1 MNKLKKIKT
10 VLLTLVIC
18 ITFLLLFSQ
27 VAFAADPVKLSA
39 SSEEGI
45 TGKEVTITVN
55 IANAKD
61 TEGGQFDLTFNT
73 AKLEPKKD
81 AADKYIITEG
91 KFVSD
96 ASSSLLMSNVV
107 GNKVKVAWIT
117 PEGDTAA
124 SGVVCT
130 IVFKLLDDGE
140 VNLTFSDVVIAP
152 EGVAV
157 SATHTAG
164 KVTVISVAD
173 AKKAAIDAAIA
184 AITALPAP
192 ADITPAD
199 KAAVAAARALVKT
212 AKDDHGAVDADIT
225 NLAKLVDAEKMI
237 AKLEA
242 IKVADDAIL
251 ALPSVDSLSLDDK
264 PDVVAARAL
273 VNKAKTDHGAVDGD
287 FTYLARLIAS
297 ENRIKELEGLKPTP
311 PTGSMHYQMLSG
323 LFITGVGLLVLI
335 KRKNLAVK

>member
-1 MNKLKKIKT
+1 MKLISKRKI
-10 VLLTLVIC
+10 LLTTVVI
-18 ITFLLLFSQ
+18 TLSLLFIVSLA
-27 VAFAADPVKLSA
+27 VSAADPVKLSA

-45 TGKEVTITVN
+45 TGKEVTVTVS

-61 TEGGQFDLTFNT
+61 TEGGQFDLAFDTT
-73 AKLEPKKD
+73 KLEPKKD
-81 AADKYIITEG
+81 AANKYMIAEG

-107 GNKVKVAWIT
+107 GNEVKIAWIT

-130 IVFKLLDDGE
+130 IVFKVLGE
-140 VNLTFSDVVIAP
+140 GEINLTFSDVVIAP

-164 KVTVISVAD
+164 KVTAISAAD

-184 AITALPAP
+184 AIDALPD
-192 ADITPAD
+192 DIKLTD
-199 KAAVAAARALVKT
+199 KTAVEAARDLVKT

-225 NLAKLVDAEKMI
+225 NLSKLVDAEEMI

-242 IKVADDAIL
+242 VKLADDAIL
-251 ALPSVDSLSLDDK
+251 ALPSVDSLNLDDK
-264 PDVVAARAL
+264 ADVVAARAL
-273 VNKAKTDHGAVDGD
+273 VNKAKADHGAVNDD
-287 FTYLARLIAS
+287 FTYLARLVAA
-297 ENRIKELEGLKPTP
+297 ENRINELEGKKPTP
-311 PTGSMHYQMLSG
+311 DTGSGMQYVLFAAGLLMLSAG
-323 LFITGVGLLVLI
+323 TLVYI
-335 KRKNLAVK
+335 RRRQLAYK

>member
-1 MNKLKKIKT
+1 MKSISKR
-10 VLLTLVIC
+10 TLFLMTII
-18 ITFLLLFSQ
+18 ITLSFLFIVSMA
-27 VAFAADPVKLSA
+27 VSAADPVKLSA
-39 SSEEGI
+39 STEEGI
-45 TGKEVTITVN
+45 TGKEVTVTVS

-61 TEGGQFDLTFNT
+61 TEGGQFDLAFNT

-81 AADKYIITEG
+81 AADKYMIKEG

-96 ASSSLLMSNVV
+96 ASSSLFMTNVV

-117 PEGDTAA
+117 PEGNTAA

-130 IVFKLLDDGE
+130 IVFKLLDDG
-140 VNLTFSDVVIAP
+140 VTDLTFSDVVIAP

-157 SATHTAG
+157 SATHSAG

-184 AITALPAP
+184 AIAALPAP
-192 ADITPAD
+192 ADIELTD
-199 KAAVAAARALVKT
+199 KAAVEAARALVET

-242 IKVADDAIL
+242 IKAACDAVMV
-251 ALPSVDSLSLDDK
+251 LPDLNKLTLDDK
-264 PDVVAARAL
+264 PAVVAARAL
-273 VNKAKTDHGAVDGD
+273 VNKVKTDHGAVDAD
-287 FTYLARLIAS
+287 FVCLPKLTAS
-297 ENRIKELEGLKPTP
+297 ENRIKELEGLKQTP
-311 PTGSMHYQMLSG
+311 PTGGMHYQLLSG
-323 LFITGVGLLVLI
+323 LLIFGGGTLALI
-335 KRKNLAVK
+335 KRRNRVIR